1 MRVSGWYFLFRWSR
15 FQFSGRVFQNS
26 LKCLSSR
33 GCSFRP
39 HRYGAVTD
47 WTEGCFLSLSS
58 GKCQKKQNKN
68 SLRLKRGKKRK
79 WEGKLAV
86 RWTNSQRM
94 FWCHQRRVGPAAQP
108 GTAGT
113 KRPGFLDALPSTR
126 RSPLETRG
134 SSGKHVSRQL
144 TFPRFGKKIGEGQ
157 K

>member
-1 MRVSGWYFLFRWSR
+1 MESVSVFRSCVSEFPEVSFKSRLFVSASPLWSR
-15 FQFSGRVFQNS
+15 YRLNWGMFSFS
-26 LKCLSSR
+26 LKWKMS
-33 GCSFRP
+33 
-39 HRYGAVTD
+39 
-47 WTEGCFLSLSS
+47 
-58 GKCQKKQNKN
+58 KKQNKN

-79 WEGKLAV
+79 WEGKLEV